1 MYHVIFIAILLL
13 IGIPCLLAP
22 RNFRNFVINFN
33 EKFGYM
39 ESENSFRK
47 SEKYISRLRMFG
59 VLLIGSAILISLI
72 GLWKYELAV
81 YILENFKI
89 ENAS

>member
-1 MYHVIFIAILLL
+1 MYHVIFIALLLL
-13 IGIPCLLAP
+13 IGIPCFLAP
-22 RNFRNFVINFN
+22 RSFRDFVINFN

-39 ESENSFRK
+39 EPENSFRK

-59 VLLIGSAILISLI
+59 VFLKGSAILISLI
-72 GLWKYELAV
+72 GLWKYELTV
-81 YILENFKI
+81 YILEVFEI

>member
-1 MYHVIFIAILLL
+1 
-13 IGIPCLLAP
+13 
-22 RNFRNFVINFN
+22 
-33 EKFGYM
+33 
-39 ESENSFRK
+39 
-47 SEKYISRLRMFG
+47 MFG
-59 VLLIGSAILISLI
+59 VLLIGSAILISFI